1 MLYHIKYK
9 RGGENMS
16 NFIVEFFEK
25 SDGTYPAEEF
35 ILSQDLKM
43 KSRLYRT
50 LAVLETDGNN
60 IREPYSKFLGDGIY
74 EVRVQQ
80 GNNIARVLY
89 FFVVN
94 RKIILTNG
102 FIKKSQKTPKSEINK
117 AKKFRSEYM
126 NMKRS
131 EENE

>member
-1 MLYHIKYK
+1 
-9 RGGENMS
+9 MS
-16 NFIVEFFEK
+16 KFIVEFFEK

-35 ILSQDLKM
+35 ILSQNLKM
-43 KSRLYRT
+43 KSILYRT

-80 GNNIARVLY
+80 VNNIARVLY

-94 RKIILTNG
+94 KKISKNTKIID
-102 FIKKSQKTPKSEINK
+102 K
-117 AKKFRSEYM
+117 
-126 NMKRS
+126 
-131 EENE
+131 

>member
-1 MLYHIKYK
+1 
-9 RGGENMS
+9 MS
-16 NFIVEFFEK
+16 KWIVIVEFFEK

-94 RKIILTNG
+94 KKISKNTKIID
-102 FIKKSQKTPKSEINK
+102 K
-117 AKKFRSEYM
+117 
-126 NMKRS
+126 
-131 EENE
+131 

>member
-1 MLYHIKYK
+1 MLYHIRYK
-9 RGGENMS
+9 KGGENMS
-16 NFIVEFFEK
+16 KFIVEFFEK

-35 ILSQDLKM
+35 ILSQELKM

-117 AKKFRSEYM
+117 AKKFRSEYL

>member
-1 MLYHIKYK
+1 MLYHIRYK

-80 GNNIARVLY
+80 GNNIARILY
-89 FFVVN
+89 FFVLN

-117 AKKFRSEYM
+117 AKKFRSEYL

>member
-1 MLYHIKYK
+1 MLYHIRYK

-80 GNNIARVLY
+80 GNNIARILY

-117 AKKFRSEYM
+117 AKKFRSEYL

>member
-9 RGGENMS
+9 RGENMS
-16 NFIVEFFEK
+16 KFIIEFFEK
-25 SDGTYPAEEF
+25 ENGTCPVKEF
-35 ILSQDLKM
+35 IVSQDLKM
-43 KSRLYRT
+43 KTRIVRMIKL
-50 LAVLETDGNN
+50 LELEGNN
-60 IREPYSKFLGDGIY
+60 IREPYSKSFGDGIY

-102 FIKKSQKTPKSEINK
+102 FIKKSQKTPKLEIYK
-117 AKKFRSEYM
+117 AKKFCFEYL
-126 NMKRS
+126 KRS

>member
-9 RGGENMS
+9 REGENMS

-117 AKKFRSEYM
+117 AKKFRSEYL

>member
-1 MLYHIKYK
+1 
-9 RGGENMS
+9 MS

-60 IREPYSKFLGDGIY
+60 I
-74 EVRVQQ
+74 
-80 GNNIARVLY
+80 ARILY

-117 AKKFRSEYM
+117 AKKFRSEYL

>member
-1 MLYHIKYK
+1 MLYHIRYK

-80 GNNIARVLY
+80 VNNIARVLY

-94 RKIILTNG
+94 KKISKYTKIID
-102 FIKKSQKTPKSEINK
+102 K
-117 AKKFRSEYM
+117 
-126 NMKRS
+126 
-131 EENE
+131 

>member
-117 AKKFRSEYM
+117 AKKFRSEYL